1 MVANDIR
8 QTHNAGEDHLC
19 DCRRFIFA
27 NDCCSFS
34 FHSLDGVDFGRAGG
48 VTVTDDD
55 NLFKQMST
63 EFIRATAFAIR
74 IVAIAVLIRAIRW
87 W

>member
-1 MVANDIR
+1 
-8 QTHNAGEDHLC
+8 
-19 DCRRFIFA
+19 
-27 NDCCSFS
+27 S
-34 FHSLDGVDFGRAGG
+34 FHGLDGVDFGRAGG

-74 IVAIAVLIRAIRW
+74 IVAIAVLIREIRW

>member
-1 MVANDIR
+1 MASNDIR
-8 QTHNAGEDHLC
+8 QTHNAGEGPLC
-19 DCRRFIFA
+19 NRRDFIFTNA
-27 NDCCSFS
+27 GCSFS
-34 FHSLDGVDFGRAGG
+34 FHSLDGVEFGRAGG

-74 IVAIAVLIRAIRW
+74 IVAIAVLIREIRW

>member
-1 MVANDIR
+1 MDDVVFV
-8 QTHNAGEDHLC
+8 G
-19 DCRRFIFA
+19 
-27 NDCCSFS
+27 
-34 FHSLDGVDFGRAGG
+34 AGG

-55 NLFKQMST
+55 NLFKQMSV

-74 IVAIAVLIRAIRW
+74 IVAIAILVRAIRW